1 MKPCF
6 VTAFHQK
13 LWQKI
18 WNFPSDIP
26 WLLIS
31 GRGLV
36 VPSPSHP
43 SRCGDSFC
51 FGKVIVIYRDTTYR
65 IGEDFS
71 GG

>member
-1 MKPCF
+1 MAKNLELPI
-6 VTAFHQK
+6 THSMAPDK
-13 LWQKI
+13 WS
-18 WNFPSDIP
+18 W
-26 WLLIS
+26 
-31 GRGLV
+31 
-36 VPSPSHP
+36 SPHP